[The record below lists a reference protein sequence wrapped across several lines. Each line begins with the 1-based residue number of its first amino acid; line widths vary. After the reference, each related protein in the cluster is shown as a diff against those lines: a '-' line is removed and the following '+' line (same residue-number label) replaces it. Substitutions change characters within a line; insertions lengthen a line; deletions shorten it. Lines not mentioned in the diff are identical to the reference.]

1 MHQTTMSKE
10 ETTFRVGDRV
20 EAIDDHIAG
29 RVLRVNASGDITIM
43 DEHGFEFVFRSSEL
57 MHITPGDLH
66 KQVEVSPDVA
76 HSKTE
81 KKTKGNNSSKRHKKK
96 ADQIR
101 VIDLH
106 IHHLVDSTKGMSNY
120 DMLNLQLETAK
131 RFLDN
136 AVKNHVP
143 YVVFIHGVGEGV
155 LKMELFTL
163 FRRYDNLEFY
173 EADYKTYG
181 FGATEVKIYQNV
193 SY

>member
-1 MHQTTMSKE
+1 MSKE
-10 ETTFRVGDRV
+10 KTVFKVGDQV
-20 EAIDDHIAG
+20 EAIDDQIAG
-29 RVLRVNASGDITIM
+29 RVLKVNATGEITVM

-57 MHITPGDLH
+57 MHVTPVDLH

-81 KKTKGNNSSKRHKKK
+81 NKTEKNKRSKRHKRK

-106 IHHLVDSTKGMSNY
+106 IHHLIDSTKGMSNY

-131 RFLDN
+131 RFLDK
-136 AVKNHVP
+136 AIENHVH
-143 YVVFIHGVGEGV
+143 YVVFVHGVGEGV
-155 LKMELFTL
+155 LKMELHTL
-163 FRRYDNLEFY
+163 LRRYDNLEFY

-181 FGATEVKIYQNV
+181 FGATEARIFQNI
-193 SY
+193 SS